1 VAEAVAVRSQ
11 VFSGWAWVGD
21 DGLDGAGRQDLAG
34 TSIFRTIVPVRELR

>member
-1 VAEAVAVRSQ
+1 MAVQSQ
-11 VFSGWAWVGD
+11 VCSGRTWVGD